1 MPKSV
6 YSEIIKAAN
15 LPDFDG
21 SQDQL
26 RAVADAIES
35 LDDDDWDDLSAE
47 AQEWYNQSAD
57 AMLDDKKLPQLPGFD
72 AKKKADKPARR
83 RAAKAEEPVEEE
95 QEEEQEEESEED
107 GALTPD
113 DAEVGME
120 VTITTKRDE
129 TYAGTISKVTGS
141 FLTLN
146 LAAGGSERVGKN
158 RIAEIVEGF
167 DAEPAEEEAE
177 EVVETVVKD
186 TPARETTAKVNIETK
201 VSVDRNGTAYALE
214 TLERLRA
221 TVATASAL
229 IVTLEAELG
238 SD

>member
-35 LDDDDWDDLSAE
+35 LDDDDWNDLSAE

-95 QEEEQEEESEED
+95 QEGEQEEESEED
-107 GALTPD
+107 GTLTPD
-113 DAEVGME
+113 DVEVGME

-129 TYAGTISKVTGS
+129 AYAGTISKVTGS

-167 DAEPAEEEAE
+167 DAEPVEEEAE
-177 EVVETVVKD
+177 EVVEETSAAASAAPQ
-186 TPARETTAKVNIETK
+186 PAPR
-201 VSVDRNGTAYALE
+201 SGSAYALE